1 MRKPPCEWRIR
12 NIVPLIRATLAT
24 LLIKEYGLSIYQAAK
39 ILDVTPAAISNY
51 LALRRPKVKIID
63 KLLND
68 PIVVSHFRDLARKLL
83 DNEVEAGDVICELCQ
98 KFTDYLRN
106 LMS

>member
-1 MRKPPCEWRIR
+1 LRKPPCEWRIR

>member
-68 PIVVSHFRDLARKLL
+68 PVVVSHFRDLARKLL